1 MHVGCKDMVVLPG
14 STNQTVPATREL
26 HACLLKNE
34 REYRQN
40 EANPLTCNHCN
51 TRFAKIDDQEQH
63 NMLCHKGQNC
73 FECKQCG
80 TKFSLRGQLN
90 QHKKNHKGEKRF
102 ECSYCYKRF
111 SHKGHLNEHKRIHTG
126 EKPFKCHECEKCFN
140 RKGLLKQHQ
149 RLTHRLSHYLNIQM
163 DEEALSE
170 NQHDECFTSTEN
182 LHTNKFTG
190 ERGKSRGANDMFEPQ
205 RVVVEMERECT
216 NITETSRKFNLLYYF
231 QPFWYFLH
239 HQWRSGPSHVS
250 RNAPALCQLLAPR
263 S

>member
-1 MHVGCKDMVVLPG
+1 
-14 STNQTVPATREL
+14 
-26 HACLLKNE
+26 
-34 REYRQN
+34 
-40 EANPLTCNHCN
+40 
-51 TRFAKIDDQEQH
+51 
-63 NMLCHKGQNC
+63 MLCYTGQNR

-149 RLTHRLSHYLNIQM
+149 RLTHQLSHYLNIQM

-182 LHTNKFTG
+182 LQKNKFTG

-205 RVVVEMERECT
+205 RVVVEMERECR
-216 NITETSRKFNLLYYF
+216 NITETSRKLNLLYYF
-231 QPFWYFLH
+231 QPFWYFPH
-239 HQWRSGPSHVS
+239 HQWRSGPYHCPSSWGHNHKPMHLWTQVNGDIS
-250 RNAPALCQLLAPR
+250 SQDTNREHETRNRMSISFFSTPHHQLTPTAPLPPQKGGDYLVLL
-263 S
+263 